1 MKVTSLEVQQQKFK
15 KVFKGYSLDEVDSF
29 LERIAETIEELTKK
43 NLLLQEELERVK
55 EKLSGF
61 ENREWLVKETM
72 TTAQKVIGDMKKG
85 AEREVDL
92 IIGEAKLKADKII
105 REAYKE
111 LLKFQDDI
119 QQLKVQRI
127 KLETDIKSV
136 LEYHQK
142 LLVTEEEK
150 RHIEESKD
158 EKVRYLKH
166 NQQ

>member
-1 MKVTSLEVQQQKFK
+1 MKVTSLEVRQQKFK
-15 KVFKGYSLDEVDSF
+15 KVFKGYVPGEVDSF
-29 LERIAETIEELTKK
+29 LESVAEAIEELTKG
-43 NLLLQEELERVK
+43 NLSLE
-55 EKLSGF
+55 EKLKMANETLSRF
-61 ENREWLVKETM
+61 ERREWLVKETM
-72 TTAQKVIGDMKKG
+72 TTAQKVVGDMKKG

-105 REAYKE
+105 RDAYKE

-142 LLVTEEEK
+142 LLFTEEEQ
-150 RHIEESKD
+150 RSIEQASN
-158 EKVRYLKH
+158 EKVQYLK
-166 NQQ
+166 QKK

>member
-1 MKVTSLEVQQQKFK
+1 VKVTSLEVQQQEFK
-15 KVFKGYSLDEVDSF
+15 KVFKGYKPDEVDSF
-29 LERIAETIEELTKK
+29 LESIAESIEELTKK
-43 NLLLQEELERVK
+43 NLLLEEQLERVK
-55 EKLSGF
+55 ETLSGF
-61 ENREWLVKETM
+61 EKREWLIKETM
-72 TTAQKVIGDMKKG
+72 TTAQKVVDDMKKG

-127 KLETDIKSV
+127 KLETDIKSI

-142 LLVTEEEK
+142 LLLTEEEK
-150 RHIEESKD
+150 RRIDESKD
-158 EKVRYLKH
+158 GKVQYLKH
-166 NQQ
+166 NN